1 MHSGVS
7 VCVGVW
13 TLVSISLERYFAIC
27 RPLHSRQW
35 QTISHAYKV
44 ILLVWIGSLSTMV
57 PSVLL
62 SQLIPTKSPGKYKC
76 REEWPDAQSERIFNI
91 YLDVVLLVIPLLIMI
106 IFYSLIARKLC
117 IGSKLNFNKGKRTD
131 QNGSSNPERQ
141 YLNPLRPS
149 PSNGL
154 SLRKEI
160 ALKIGGRNK
169 TTKGT
174 PLRGSYEKNQA
185 AKTRVVRMLFV
196 VVVEFFLCWTPLY
209 VVNTWALFDAK
220 TIYSS
225 LGYVGISVIHL
236 LAYVSSCCNPLT
248 YCFMHKKYRQGFLAV
263 IGCKKN
269 KRWHFGGQNSERSGT
284 MVSVFSTRAGS
295 VRSVSV
301 ADSIAVKFRKSYVAG
316 VDADRELS

>member
-1 MHSGVS
+1 MSFDTTASNTGHITAACVAFQERLGKALFGLACRHHIGEIILSHVFDDLKIEVS
-7 VCVGVW
+7 K
-13 TLVSISLERYFAIC
+13 SLDI
-27 RPLHSRQW
+27 
-35 QTISHAYKV
+35 
-44 ILLVWIGSLSTMV
+44 
-57 PSVLL
+57 SVLKRFRKHYTIL
-62 SQLIPTKSPGKYKC
+62 QFVEERKYKC

-284 MVSVFSTRAGS
+284 MRAVPPARFARLPAIAECGGS
-295 VRSVSV
+295 MPPVVISN
-301 ADSIAVKFRKSYVAG
+301 
-316 VDADRELS
+316 